1 VGGCEPLL
9 SVNLLGGWYDVP
21 SGRPVIARRDSA
33 AAIPASGATAGDCF
47 AALAT
52 TGETA
57 GVAHNQ
63 AALNQT
69 LRVGGCELVLSVNL
83 LGGWYDASGPKSWRI
98 GWPTGRWHESA
109 AADSFRQT
117 KWSRSSNDD
126 CTMTFRDSIMNCS
139 AIRRQSSHVRNSS
152 V

>member
-9 SVNLLGGWYDVP
+9 SINHLGGWYNVR

-47 AALAT
+47 AALAL
-52 TGETA
+52 TGETVGMDHNQA
-57 GVAHNQ
+57 AHNQ

-83 LGGWYDASGPKSWRI
+83 LGGWYD
-98 GWPTGRWHESA
+98 T
-109 AADSFRQT
+109 
-117 KWSRSSNDD
+117 
-126 CTMTFRDSIMNCS
+126 
-139 AIRRQSSHVRNSS
+139 RRC
-152 V
+152 